1 MSNVIEEPLK
11 TAMERMLAECQGD
24 PDAISERI
32 SGVLEFLTMR
42 SVNDAPYYI
51 MTDNGDALVVFA
63 ANESA
68 TELRELLPDTYKSWD
83 EPLDDVEFLTDQDPG
98 DEQEDDDESA
108 S

>member
-98 DEQEDDDESA
+98 DEQEDDDEST

>member
-1 MSNVIEEPLK
+1 
-11 TAMERMLAECQGD
+11 
-24 PDAISERI
+24 
-32 SGVLEFLTMR
+32 MR

-51 MTDNGDALVVFA
+51 MTDNGEALVVFA
-63 ANESA
+63 ANDAA

-83 EPLDDVEFLTDQDPG
+83 EPLDEVEFLTDQDPG